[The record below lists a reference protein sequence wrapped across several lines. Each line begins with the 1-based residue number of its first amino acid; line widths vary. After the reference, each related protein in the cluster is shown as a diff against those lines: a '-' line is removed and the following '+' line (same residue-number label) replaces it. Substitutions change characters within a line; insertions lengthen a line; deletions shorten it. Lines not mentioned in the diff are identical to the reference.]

1 MITLHKVIQ
10 IREFWTQLWVKLCY
24 LTKDFPRLIKNTQT
38 HNFSSIPTKKKPQTK
53 TQNIL
58 EILSSH
64 TQTPINAGN
73 PSGALVLFLKWLY
86 TLGMSLGS
94 FCAIRKRKESF
105 TYLVKLAFFH
115 VLWKLGACTAKRVTR
130 VLTRGAKIVQFKSRS
145 DFLKQ
150 AKALPSEIQCQ
161 EWRGWGWDS
170 STASQGE
177 FLFYGG

>member
-1 MITLHKVIQ
+1 MNDHTAQGDTDKGVLDTVVSKTLLPYKRFSKTHKEHSNPQ
-10 IREFWTQLWVKLCY
+10 F
-24 LTKDFPRLIKNTQT
+24 LIYSYKKKNT
-38 HNFSSIPTKKKPQTK
+38 QTK

-161 EWRGWGWDS
+161 E
-170 STASQGE
+170 
-177 FLFYGG
+177 